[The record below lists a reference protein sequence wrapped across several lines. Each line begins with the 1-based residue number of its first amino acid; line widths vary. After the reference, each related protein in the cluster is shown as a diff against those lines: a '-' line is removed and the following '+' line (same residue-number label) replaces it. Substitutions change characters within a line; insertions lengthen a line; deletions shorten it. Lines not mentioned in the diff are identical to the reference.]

1 MITST
6 PRLVASLVDPRFG
19 PLLDLRRQRLGGPEP
34 PWWLC
39 TCRLARHPI
48 GALYNENPP
57 GTAGTSLD
65 ADEAAA
71 RGVGEALERYSGLNM
86 TPPVQKAS
94 LRDGGLLARWP
105 VCAPDEPCVDS
116 LRSPPPD
123 LPLTQVS
130 ARRLSDGAH
139 VLVPAGFVC
148 LGFRP
153 DPPEPLITLAI
164 STGLAFHAELHQAIW
179 RGLCEVIERDAVMSS
194 WWIHTPVPEIDCER
208 APRAVRER
216 VELLHS
222 RQMTARLYDI
232 TTELGIPTV
241 FCVLAAMRYPHLVV
255 GAATRASPA
264 AACAKAL
271 DEVVSMRVA
280 LQARDMGPTPGRGGT
295 ADPGTEKPVTLVD
308 HAHLYAAGNR
318 AGAFDFLLG
327 PSHAPVAIPYERFAE
342 RAVDEPTDI
351 ESLAR
356 VAQRLED
363 IGVTVL
369 WVDVTAPEVQPL
381 GVVVRVVVPELVP
394 LSPDDNVRWLAS
406 PRLLARAGAAV
417 ATRTAFSEHPHPFA

>member
-1 MITST
+1 MRTLTS
-6 PRLVASLVDPRFG
+6 REVASLVDQRFG

-48 GALYNENPP
+48 GSLYNENPP

-71 RGVGEALERYSGLNM
+71 RCIGEALERYSGLNVVL
-86 TPPVQKAS
+86 PILRAS
-94 LRDGGLLARWP
+94 LRAGGLLGRWP
-105 VCAPDEPCVDS
+105 VCAPDEPCVAS
-116 LRSPPPD
+116 LRSPPSD
-123 LPLTQVS
+123 VPLTQVP
-130 ARRLSDGAH
+130 ARRLSDGGN

-164 STGLAFHAELHQAIW
+164 STGLAFHSELHQAIW
-179 RGLCEVIERDAVMSS
+179 RGLCEVIERDAVMSA
-194 WWIHTPVPEIDCER
+194 WWIHKPVPEIDCGT
-208 APRAVRER
+208 APRVVRDR
-216 VELLHS
+216 LELLRS

-241 FCVLAAMRYPHLVV
+241 FCVLTAERYPHLVV
-255 GAATRASPA
+255 SAATRASPA

-280 LQARDMGPTPGRGGT
+280 VQTENFERTLGRGGT
-295 ADPGTEKPVTLVD
+295 PDAGREKPITLVD
-308 HAHLYAAGNR
+308 HAHWYASGNR
-318 AGAFDFLLG
+318 AEAFDFLLR
-327 PSHAPVAIPYERFAE
+327 PSPDRTALPYERLAE
-342 RAVDEPTDI
+342 RSIDEPNNL

-356 VAQRLED
+356 IAQRLQA

-369 WVDVTAPEVQPL
+369 WVDVTAPEVQPF
-381 GVVVRVVVPELVP
+381 GAAVRVVVPEAVP
-394 LSPDDNVRWLAS
+394 LSPDDDVRWLAT

-417 ATRTAFSEHPHPFA
+417 ATKAAFADHPHPFA